1 MEFNFKI
8 TMLGNVY
15 CHVLPGGP
23 CIKLNDDFSVV
34 CIALYCCVLFLTNP
48 ISKTSGTVSLPIL
61 KWLESEKEKK
71 IKKIK

>member
-1 MEFNFKI
+1 
-8 TMLGNVY
+8 MLGNVY

-71 IKKIK
+71 IQKIK